1 MMSEKKSIELS
12 VDELMEEAR
21 AVIRRMNCED
31 AIERLSRHKTTLH
44 NKDCATLSIY
54 IEVK

>member
-21 AVIRRMNCED
+21 AYLERSDRED
-31 AIERLSRHKTTLH
+31 KAQGQLTTKPYKKLVY
-44 NKDCATLSIY
+44 NRPY
-54 IEVK
+54 V